1 MLVRAQERVPEP
13 GRARFD
19 ARVAILFALCA
30 MATLELYRSLG
41 LAAPLDR
48 PVWQQHALWWAA
60 GGIVITGFLDVAV
73 SFYLAFR
80 LALTAQNVTGVDRR
94 RLYAAMGRRA
104 LRQPLSFLLPMRV
117 APAAAVEPDADA
129 HEARESG

>member
-1 MLVRAQERVPEP
+1 MAAQH
-13 GRARFD
+13 
-19 ARVAILFALCA
+19 
-30 MATLELYRSLG
+30 LG
-41 LAAPLDR
+41 PS
-48 PVWQQHALWWAA
+48 VWHASALWWAV
-60 GGIVITGFLDVAV
+60 GGIFITGFLDLAV

-104 LRQPLSFLLPMRV
+104 LRQPLSFFFPVRTDGAA
-117 APAAAVEPDADA
+117 APAPPDAAA

>member
-1 MLVRAQERVPEP
+1 MKKKMSTRKMVYL
-13 GRARFD
+13 
-19 ARVAILFALCA
+19 A
-30 MATLELYRSLG
+30 M
-41 LAAPLDR
+41 LAAVSAALMYLEIPLPFLPPFLKLDISGVPILIGSFMFG
-48 PVWQQHALWWAA
+48 PV
-60 GGIVITGFLDVAV
+60 GGIFITGFLDLAV

-104 LRQPLSFLLPMRV
+104 LRQPLSFFFPVRTDGAA
-117 APAAAVEPDADA
+117 APAPPDAAA